1 MNTNAA
7 EGLVQ
12 RLLSLPVFRSEW
24 VLWLLLGL
32 SLLSVAVMVERWFF
46 YRRRKINF
54 EAVKDEFAKDL
65 DKGDFDAAAKLLAKH
80 DSLETNVA
88 LAGLRGYEKGPE
100 SVEELLA
107 GALSRGKSEYERRL
121 SILATLASNSPFI
134 GLFGTVLG
142 IIRSFKEMSKDIAN
156 ASTGV
161 MSGIAE
167 ALVATAVGLLVAIP
181 AVVAYNVFKGMV
193 NVLSGGVTINHHAF
207 AALAPEQVI
216 NRSIERLTFDI
227 PQSYIHRG
235 YCRHG
240 NWATPPIGAAIKI
253 LPYVFGLKRIAA
265 NNTWNYMVGEITR
278 YR

>member
-54 EAVKDEFAKDL
+54 EAIKDEFAKDL
-65 DKGDFDAAAKLLAKH
+65 DKGDFDAAAKLLAKY
-80 DSLETNVA
+80 DSLETNVT

-100 SVEELLA
+100 SVEDLIA

-161 MSGIAE
+161 MAGIAE

-193 NVLSGGVTINHHAF
+193 KDAVTNTDGLTRVLMAELKSAGK
-207 AALAPEQVI
+207 AAK
-216 NRSIERLTFDI
+216 D
-227 PQSYIHRG
+227 
-235 YCRHG
+235 
-240 NWATPPIGAAIKI
+240 
-253 LPYVFGLKRIAA
+253 
-265 NNTWNYMVGEITR
+265 
-278 YR
+278 

>member
-65 DKGDFDAAAKLLAKH
+65 DKGDFDAAAKLLAKY
-80 DSLETNVA
+80 DSLETNVT

-100 SVEELLA
+100 SVEELIA

-161 MSGIAE
+161 MAGIAE

-193 NVLSGGVTINHHAF
+193 KDAVTNTDGLTRVLMA
-207 AALAPEQVI
+207 E
-216 NRSIERLTFDI
+216 
-227 PQSYIHRG
+227 
-235 YCRHG
+235 
-240 NWATPPIGAAIKI
+240 
-253 LPYVFGLKRIAA
+253 LKSAGKTA
-265 NNTWNYMVGEITR
+265 KD
-278 YR
+278 

>member
-24 VLWLLLGL
+24 VLWLLLFL

-54 EAVKDEFAKDL
+54 EAVKDEFAKAL

-80 DSLETNVA
+80 DSMETNVT
-88 LAGLRGYEKGPE
+88 LAGLRGYDKGPE

-121 SILATLASNSPFI
+121 SILATLASNSPYI

-142 IIRSFKEMSKDIAN
+142 IVRSFKEMSKDIAN
-156 ASTGV
+156 ASSGV
-161 MSGIAE
+161 MAGIAE

-181 AVVAYNVFKGMV
+181 AVVAYNFFKGMV
-193 NVLSGGVTINHHAF
+193 KDAVTNTDGLTRVLMA
-207 AALAPEQVI
+207 E
-216 NRSIERLTFDI
+216 
-227 PQSYIHRG
+227 
-235 YCRHG
+235 
-240 NWATPPIGAAIKI
+240 
-253 LPYVFGLKRIAA
+253 LKSAGKTA
-265 NNTWNYMVGEITR
+265 KD
-278 YR
+278 

>member
-12 RLLSLPVFRSEW
+12 RLLALPVFRSEW

-46 YRRRKINF
+46 YRRHKIDF
-54 EAVKDEFAKDL
+54 EAVKDEFAKSL

-80 DSLETNVA
+80 DSLETNVT

-100 SVEELLA
+100 SVEDLIA

-121 SILATLASNSPFI
+121 SILATLASNSPYI

-142 IIRSFKEMSKDIAN
+142 IVRSFKEMSKDIAN
-156 ASTGV
+156 ASSGV
-161 MSGIAE
+161 MAGIAE
-167 ALVATAVGLLVAIP
+167 ALIATAVGLLVAIP

-193 NVLSGGVTINHHAF
+193 KDAVTNTDGLTRVLMA
-207 AALAPEQVI
+207 E
-216 NRSIERLTFDI
+216 
-227 PQSYIHRG
+227 
-235 YCRHG
+235 
-240 NWATPPIGAAIKI
+240 
-253 LPYVFGLKRIAA
+253 LKSAGKTA
-265 NNTWNYMVGEITR
+265 KE
-278 YR
+278 

>member
-32 SLLSVAVMVERWFF
+32 SLMSVAVMVERWFF
-46 YRRRKINF
+46 YRRRKIDF
-54 EAVKDEFAKDL
+54 ETVKEEFGKAL
-65 DKGDFDAAAKLLAKH
+65 DKGDFDAAAKLLAKS
-80 DSLETNVA
+80 DCLETNVT

-100 SVEELLA
+100 SVEELIA

-121 SILATLASNSPFI
+121 SILATLASNAPFI

-142 IIRSFKEMSKDIAN
+142 IIRSFKEMSKDIVN

-161 MSGIAE
+161 MAGIAE

-193 NVLSGGVTINHHAF
+193 KDAVTNTDGLTRVLMAELKSAGK
-207 AALAPEQVI
+207 AAKE
-216 NRSIERLTFDI
+216 
-227 PQSYIHRG
+227 
-235 YCRHG
+235 
-240 NWATPPIGAAIKI
+240 
-253 LPYVFGLKRIAA
+253 
-265 NNTWNYMVGEITR
+265 
-278 YR
+278 